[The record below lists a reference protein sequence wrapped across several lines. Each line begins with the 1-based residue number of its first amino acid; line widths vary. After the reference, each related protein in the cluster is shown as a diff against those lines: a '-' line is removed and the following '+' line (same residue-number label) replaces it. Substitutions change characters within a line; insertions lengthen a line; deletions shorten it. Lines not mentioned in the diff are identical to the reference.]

1 MVGDDDFPAQWWP
14 GWQLGPDHQGQPVK
28 ATASRYAR
36 DQGGYTLVELVIA
49 SAIGLMVMT
58 GLTSVV
64 LTTWRA
70 GTTATS
76 RIQTSAQIRNF
87 QSKAYD
93 DFALSTLP
101 VPAGCPATAASPCS
115 SAIVL
120 QGSQASN
127 YTTPDI
133 TPYQVTYTWD
143 DGAGILAREARLG
156 TDPPATFNAATGV
169 TDFSWYLDGSGSHQT
184 VVVTISVTVQSYR
197 QTQTLRFFPR
207 VNP

>member
-1 MVGDDDFPAQWWP
+1 
-14 GWQLGPDHQGQPVK
+14 VK
-28 ATASRYAR
+28 ATLSRYATS
-36 DQGGYTLVELVIA
+36 QGGYTLVELVIA

-76 RIQTSAQIRNF
+76 RIEASAQIRNF

-101 VPAGCPATAASPCS
+101 VPTGCPATAASPCTTP
-115 SAIVL
+115 IVL
-120 QGSQASN
+120 QGSRASN
-127 YTTPDI
+127 KTTPDI
-133 TPYQVTYTWD
+133 SPYQVTYRWD
-143 DGAGILAREARLG
+143 SGAGVLERQAKLD
-156 TDPPATFNAATGV
+156 TDSPVTFNAATGV
-169 TDFSWYLDGSGSHQT
+169 SAFSWYLDGSGSHQT
-184 VVVTISVTVQSYR
+184 VVVTISVTIPQSDQQAYT
-197 QTQTLRFFPR
+197 QTQALRFFPR